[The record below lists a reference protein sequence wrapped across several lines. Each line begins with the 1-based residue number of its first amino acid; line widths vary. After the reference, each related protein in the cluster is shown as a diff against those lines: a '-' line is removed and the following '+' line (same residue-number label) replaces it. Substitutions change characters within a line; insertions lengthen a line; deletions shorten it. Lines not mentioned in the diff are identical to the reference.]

1 MRKPTVGV
9 ARMGAAVTNSGEFRY
24 NVYFAE
30 LARLFVA
37 NLNARVLQN
46 SCNV

>member
-1 MRKPTVGV
+1 MRKPAEGV
-9 ARMGAAVTNSGEFRY
+9 ARMGAAVMNSGKFRY

-30 LARLFVA
+30 LARHFVA